1 MHWLAMHSWRDRE
14 GVAAG
19 GAGQGRGG
27 ARTCSACPR
36 ACGRATTAAMRKRSF
51 VRVLTGVGLCGA
63 LLGGCDRGSEAADA
77 GKKAATPSPAK
88 TTPAPEPAKV
98 EPASP
103 PVPADSPPSDV
114 AVPEAAATSINA
126 FAVDLHKAIADEPG
140 NVFVSPASIAIAFAM
155 THAGAKGET
164 ADEIARVFHF
174 TSRPSGPEATSPPAK
189 DFAAALTRWSSP
201 RGIELRVANRLFGER
216 TVKFEAPFIEVTR
229 ADFAAPLELLDYK
242 GGHAAARQH
251 INTWVAERTQDK
263 IKDLLPPDG
272 VDAATRLVLVN
283 AIYFKAAWEEEF
295 NSGATE
301 TAPFYAATGQK
312 RAPLMTRTDMYRIFV
327 GDGVKA
333 LELPYT
339 GGDYAMVVILPDAK
353 DGVAAVEKS
362 LSAEGLKKWID
373 GAQDKRVAVKL
384 PRFKIEPREGLRL
397 AKTLTKLGMGRA
409 FDATKADFT
418 GMAPASEQIVLSE
431 AFHKAFVA
439 VDEKGTEA
447 AAATAVSAR
456 AGGMPPSDPPIE
468 FTADHPFLFF
478 VRDVRSGAMLFMGR
492 LSEPTT

>member
-1 MHWLAMHSWRDRE
+1 
-14 GVAAG
+14 
-19 GAGQGRGG
+19 
-27 ARTCSACPR
+27 
-36 ACGRATTAAMRKRSF
+36 MRKRSF
-51 VRVLTGVGLCGA
+51 VRVLTGFGVFGA
-63 LLGGCDRGSEAADA
+63 LLGGCDRGSEPADA
-77 GKKAATPSPAK
+77 GKQTTAPTPVLP
-88 TTPAPEPAKV
+88 TPTPVPEKV

-114 AVPEAAATSINA
+114 VVPEAAAASINA
-126 FAVDLHKAIADEPG
+126 FAVDLHRAIAGEPG
-140 NVFVSPASIAIAFAM
+140 NLFVSPASIAIAFAM
-155 THAGAKGET
+155 THAGAKGQT

-174 TSRPSGPEATSPPAK
+174 VPTGTPAK
-189 DFAAALTRWSSP
+189 DFAAALTRWSNP
-201 RGIELRVANRLFGER
+201 RGIQLSIANRLFGER
-216 TVKFEAPFIEVTR
+216 TVKFEAPFIAVTR

-242 GGHAAARQH
+242 GAHAAAREH
-251 INTWVAERTQDK
+251 INAWVAERTQDK

-295 NSGATE
+295 NNGATE
-301 TAPFYAATGQK
+301 MAPFFAATGQK
-312 RAPLMTRTDMYRIFV
+312 RAPLMTRTDLYRIFV
-327 GDGVKA
+327 GDGLKA

-339 GGDYAMVVILPDAK
+339 GGEYAMVVVLPDAK
-353 DGVAAVEKS
+353 DGLAALERS
-362 LSAEGLKKWID
+362 LSAEGLKTWSD
-373 GAQDKRVAVKL
+373 GAEHKRVTVKL
-384 PRFKIEPREGLRL
+384 PRFKIEPGEGLRL
-397 AKTLTKLGMGRA
+397 AKLLTKLGMGRA
-409 FDATKADFT
+409 FDARQADFT

-468 FTADHPFLFF
+468 FTADHPFLFM
-478 VRDVRSGAMLFMGR
+478 VRDVRSGAVLFMGR